1 MEGCD
6 FMYKL
11 LLNQTYLYLLQH
23 QGEKLNQSEIGR
35 RIGLNRKTVKKEL
48 DDIPE
53 LINYYNIVDF
63 HNDISNKY
71 VRALAIIK
79 DIDDKNYTVSELA
92 RELDISEKTLA
103 KYYSKSDEAICGV
116 YGIFYNQ
123 KCIYIGFSKNVNER
137 IEQHKMNIGK
147 NLNHIKLYKYC
158 KDNNIMVKDLDFTIL
173 AKSTD
178 IEAMKQ
184 LESNLYRT
192 LQPIGNEIIE

>member
-1 MEGCD
+1 
-6 FMYKL
+6 MYKL

-71 VRALAIIK
+71 MRALAIIK
-79 DIDDKNYTVSELA
+79 DIDGKNYSVAELA
-92 RELDISEKTLA
+92 RKLDISEKTLA
-103 KYYSKSDEAICGV
+103 KYYSPSDDEIILNEVMCGV

-123 KCIYIGFSKNVNER
+123 KCIYIGFSKNINER

-158 KDNNIMVKDLDFTIL
+158 KDNNISVKDLDFTIL

-184 LESNLYRT
+184 LESNLYRA

>member
-1 MEGCD
+1 
-6 FMYKL
+6 MYKL

-23 QGEKLNQSEIGR
+23 QNEKLNQSEIGR

-79 DIDDKNYTVSELA
+79 DIDDRDYTIAELA
-92 RELDISEKTLA
+92 RKLDISEKTLA
-103 KYYSKSDEAICGV
+103 KYYSQLDEIICGV

-123 KCIYIGFSKNVNER
+123 KCIYIGFSKNINER
-137 IEQHKMNIGK
+137 IEQHKMNIGN

-158 KDNNIMVKDLDFTIL
+158 KDNNIMVKDLDFIIL

-184 LESNLYRT
+184 LEANLYKT

>member
-1 MEGCD
+1 
-6 FMYKL
+6 MYKL

-23 QGEKLNQSEIGR
+23 QDEKLNQSEIGR

-53 LINYYNIVDF
+53 LINYYNIIDF

-79 DIDDKNYTVSELA
+79 DIDDKNYTVAELA
-92 RELDISEKTLA
+92 RKLDISEKTLS
-103 KYYSKSDEAICGV
+103 KYYSQSDEAICGV

>member
-1 MEGCD
+1 
-6 FMYKL
+6 MYKL

-23 QGEKLNQSEIGR
+23 QNEKLNQSEIGR
-35 RIGLNRKTVKKEL
+35 RIGLNRKTVKQEL

-53 LINYYNIVDF
+53 LVNYFNIVDF

-71 VRALAIIK
+71 FRALAIIR
-79 DIDDKNYTVSELA
+79 DIDDKDYSIAELA
-92 RELDISEKTLA
+92 RKLDISEKTLA
-103 KYYSKSDEAICGV
+103 KYYDTLSDDIEEIVSGV
-116 YGIFYNQ
+116 YGIFYNKQ
-123 KCIYIGFSKNVNER
+123 CIYVGFSKNINER

-147 NLNHIKLYKYC
+147 DLNHIKLYKYC
-158 KDNNIMVKDLDFTIL
+158 KDNNIMVKDLDFVAL

-184 LESNLYRT
+184 LEANLYKT